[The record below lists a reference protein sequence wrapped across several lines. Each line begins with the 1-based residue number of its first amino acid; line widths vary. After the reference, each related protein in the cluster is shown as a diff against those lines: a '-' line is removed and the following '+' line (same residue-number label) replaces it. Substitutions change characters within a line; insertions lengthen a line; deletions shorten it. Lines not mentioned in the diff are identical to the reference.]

1 MAVTRSMIE
10 DLIKRLNEAENSRPN
25 VTVDETI
32 ARVDAVMA
40 DDVEGW
46 TNGVYKPN
54 REAERQGER
63 LLLGAMADYHRDIE
77 RVVIDPPFAAF
88 TWRIKGASWGKQLE
102 VVGCSVF
109 EVNSKGK
116 ARRYWMYVDTAQWP
130 KPSS

>member
-1 MAVTRSMIE
+1 MAIDRTGIQAF
-10 DLIKRLNEAENSRPN
+10 LKRLNEAENSRPN

-63 LLLGAMADYHRDIE
+63 MLLGAMADYHRNIE
-77 RVVIDPPFAAF
+77 RIVIDPPFAAF
-88 TWRIKGASWGKQLE
+88 TWKIKGTSWGK
-102 VVGCSVF
+102 
-109 EVNSKGK
+109 
-116 ARRYWMYVDTAQWP
+116 
-130 KPSS
+130 